1 MQHLSFI
8 DFCISIFVLFSIN
21 NKFRSVSIFRMQH
34 TGTSGFRLPHLVIQH
49 NSTHVAIKP
58 FEVEAPLNNF

>member
-1 MQHLSFI
+1 
-8 DFCISIFVLFSIN
+8 
-21 NKFRSVSIFRMQH
+21 MQH